1 MYFPTLN
8 ARPRSA
14 QSMDVFGG
22 YNHNVR
28 IQENEFYDMKN
39 LTSDQAPV
47 LAPRKGRGLYVTGS
61 NIQGL
66 IAKDSLCW
74 IDGSEFVI
82 NEYRVDMGLS
92 TDPEDCP
99 KQLISMGA
107 YVIIMPDK
115 KYFNTADFSDYGSIE
130 AEVTTQTD
138 VTFIPCRLDG
148 TEYTPDYIQPDAPT
162 EAENM
167 ALWMDTSVTP
177 HSLKQYSSA
186 MDTWAGVETTYIK
199 IRCSGI
205 GKAFR
210 QYDGVTISGLKD
222 QEDRQL
228 QAINGAA
235 IVYGQEEDALIVI
248 GILDATISLDIP
260 VTISRKMPAMDFV
273 IENDNRLWGC
283 RYGLNND
290 GEVVNELYSCKL
302 GDFRNWNCFMG
313 ISTDSYYV
321 SLGSD
326 GQFTGAI
333 THAGYPLFFKENCLH
348 KVYGQIPANFQVQTT
363 ACRGVQKGCSRSMAI
378 VNEILYYKARHAVC
392 AYDGS
397 LPVEASAALGEER
410 YEQAVAAAH
419 GNKYYISMKKTDTGE
434 RSLFVYDTAKGM
446 WHIEDDL
453 PARLFCSCRDE
464 LYCAT
469 EDNRIIAMLGT
480 GERYEEL
487 VPWMFETGILGG
499 SLPEKK
505 YLVKL
510 NIRLVLEAGSSIN
523 ILAQYDSVGPW
534 VNLGFIT
541 GTDLRSF
548 TIPVKPRRCDHLRL
562 RVEGEGK
569 GMVFSITKTYTQGS
583 DV

>member
-8 ARPRSA
+8 ARPRN
-14 QSMDVFGG
+14 QQTLDVFGG

-28 IQENEFYDMKN
+28 IQENEFYDMQN
-39 LTSDQAPV
+39 LTSDYSPV
-47 LAPRKGRGLYVTGS
+47 LSPRKMRGLYETGS
-61 NIQGL
+61 NVQGM
-66 IAKDSLCW
+66 IAKDSLCYV
-74 IDGSEFVI
+74 DGRYFVI
-82 NEYRVDMGLS
+82 NKYRVDMGLS
-92 TDPEDCP
+92 TDEDDCP

-107 YVIIMPDK
+107 YVIILPDK
-115 KYFNTADFSDYGSIE
+115 KYFNTVDFSDYGSID
-130 AEVTTQTD
+130 AEVTTAAT
-138 VTFIPCRLDG
+138 VSFIPCKLDG
-148 TEYTPDYIQPDAPT
+148 TEYAPDYIQPEAPT
-162 EAENM
+162 EAANM
-167 ALWMDTSVTP
+167 ELWMDTSSTP

-186 MDTWAGVETTYIK
+186 MDTWVGIETTYVK
-199 IRCSGI
+199 IRCGGI
-205 GKAFR
+205 GKAFQ
-210 QYDGVTISGLKD
+210 QYDGVTIAGLKE
-222 QEDRQL
+222 QENTQL
-228 QAINGAA
+228 QTLEGSAIL
-235 IVYGQEEDALIVI
+235 YGREDDSLVVI
-248 GILDATISLDIP
+248 GLLDTTVTLEIP

-326 GQFTGAI
+326 GPFTGAI
-333 THAGYPLFFKENCLH
+333 THSGYPLFFKENCLH

-363 ACRGVQKGCSRSMAI
+363 VCRGVQNGCERSLAI

-397 LPVEASAALGEER
+397 LPTEISGALGEER
-410 YEQAVAAAH
+410 YEKAVAAAH
-419 GNKYYISMKKTDTGE
+419 GNKYYISMGKTTTGE
-434 RSLFVYDTAKGM
+434 RSLFVYDTAKGV
-446 WHIEDDL
+446 WHKEDAI

-464 LYCAT
+464 LYCAL
-469 EDNRIIAMLGT
+469 DDHRIIAMLGT
-480 GERYEEL
+480 GSQYEEL

-510 NIRLVLEAGSSIN
+510 NLRLVLEPGSSLR

-534 VNLGFIT
+534 VDLGFLT

-569 GMVFSITKTYTQGS
+569 GMVFSITKTYTHGS